1 MEDIQN
7 KAAYDVKNV
16 GVSYTHSGSI
26 GEKIDN
32 YNKEGLTPNLSPG
45 AKNDASSTTKSAI
58 SQGTITTTKEQIDI
72 TKINRDTQHA
82 LNELDKIFDKK
93 KIEERQDN
101 DVQMRLYTL
110 DSALRLASSSFIH
123 SGNDELQ
130 VAGIMLNNSLNEN
143 GKEMHYGENSQISQ
157 VITRDK
163 NFKNAILEYGKKMRE
178 GEVANAYLSFRPSSY
193 ALVAAFGNLKM
204 AVTLKKEENGKI
216 TVNGQIAD
224 LYDFSNNTQAYK
236 SLSST
241 IFYLPNNMGILAEN
255 YGFIEPYVYT
265 IDIQTSIHNE

>member
-1 MEDIQN
+1 
-7 KAAYDVKNV
+7 
-16 GVSYTHSGSI
+16 
-26 GEKIDN
+26 
-32 YNKEGLTPNLSPG
+32 
-45 AKNDASSTTKSAI
+45 
-58 SQGTITTTKEQIDI
+58 
-72 TKINRDTQHA
+72 
-82 LNELDKIFDKK
+82 
-93 KIEERQDN
+93 
-101 DVQMRLYTL
+101 
-110 DSALRLASSSFIH
+110 
-123 SGNDELQ
+123 
-130 VAGIMLNNSLNEN
+130 
-143 GKEMHYGENSQISQ
+143 
-157 VITRDK
+157 
-163 NFKNAILEYGKKMRE
+163 MRE

-265 IDIQTSIHNE
+265 IDIQTCIHNE